1 MSATNYTSK
10 NILWSFITSL
20 ADGDFVSM
28 ARLYEEGLQRLHD
41 GQGALLGRIAKV
53 YADLSSTTI
62 GTKARIVGNVDMT
75 SFNYNSGIAL
85 SGLTVIVD
93 EDTAAAQTVTFDN
106 TVTGPSV
113 LLAQLTAQAPTNLI
127 WSLNDSGQLMAESQ
141 TAGAGSTIALG
152 AGTAHGLIWPS
163 PTITSPGGGAVND
176 GALRIG
182 LAAFASWGGGNLR
195 DFLVAFE
202 AAANATSVA
211 VATKVAKAGDTV
223 TGLLAFSGA
232 SAQIQYRAPIELP
245 DAASTT
251 LTLNFDFATVPNVSQ
266 NSVYDIPDP
275 TTAGRWFVVRRLVTG
290 SGFAAAFRRIDTTT
304 LGTLPDTGEGS
315 LLFVSQ
321 SDGGS
326 GFEWS
331 AWPYGGNATA
341 VA

>member
-127 WSLNDSGQLMAESQ
+127 WSLNDSGQLVAESQ

-163 PTITSPGGGAVND
+163 PTITSPGSGVDND
-176 GALRIG
+176 GSTHIG
-182 LAAFASWGGGNLR
+182 FAQYTPPVGPSWGGGTLR
-195 DFLVAFE
+195 DFGKALYAL
-202 AAANATSVA
+202 AAATATNALLKTGGTMTGNIAFTSPAKVVYNATYSRRSRGHW
-211 VATKVAKAGDTV
+211 T
-223 TGLLAFSGA
+223 SA
-232 SAQIQYRAPIELP
+232 SANLRWVFLGLNSPSHSSIGAAETIEHDLDVMPGDVLDGVDVWSHHDGVVHGALP
-245 DAASTT
+245 
-251 LTLNFDFATVPNVSQ
+251 ATM
-266 NSVYDIPDP
+266 P
-275 TTAGRWFVVRRLVTG
+275 TTTMQQL
-290 SGFAAAFRRIDTTT
+290 
-304 LGTLPDTGEGS
+304 
-315 LLFVSQ
+315 Q
-321 SDGGS
+321 MH
-326 GFEWS
+326 
-331 AWPYGGNATA
+331 
-341 VA
+341 

>member
-1 MSATNYTSK
+1 MAATSYTSK
-10 NILWSFITSL
+10 NILHSFITSL

-28 ARLYEEGLQRLHD
+28 QLLYREALERLHD
-41 GQGALLGRIAKV
+41 GSGALLGRISKV

-93 EDTAAAQTVTFDN
+93 EDTTTAQTVTFDN
-106 TVTGPSV
+106 TVTGPD
-113 LLAQLTAQAPTNLI
+113 QLILQLVAQASTNLI
-127 WSLNDSGQLMAESQ
+127 WSLDELGRLVVESQ

-163 PTITSPGGGAVND
+163 PTINSPGAGQAND
-176 GALRIG
+176 GVSKIG
-182 LAAFASWGGGNLR
+182 IGAFASWGGGTLR

-202 AAANATSVA
+202 AAASATSTA

-223 TGLLAFSGA
+223 TGLLVFSGA
-232 SAQIQYRAPIELP
+232 SAQIQYRLPIELP

-266 NSVYDIPDP
+266 NSVYDIPNP

-331 AWPYGGNATA
+331 AWPYGGDATA